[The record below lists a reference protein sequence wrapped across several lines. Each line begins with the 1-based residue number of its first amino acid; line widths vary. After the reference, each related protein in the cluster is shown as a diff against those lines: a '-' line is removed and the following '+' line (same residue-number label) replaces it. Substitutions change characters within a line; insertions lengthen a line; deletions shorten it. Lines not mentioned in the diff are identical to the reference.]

1 MVGTLQNLKIT
12 RFSQYGAFLESE
24 RGEILLPKKFV
35 DRALGVGECVRVFV
49 MRDSEDR
56 IVATT
61 QIPRL
66 MLGEIGALEVVDS
79 NAYGYFAH
87 LGVDKHLFIPHKSPK
102 RAMIGQKLV
111 VFLTLDKQERLIG
124 KLGIKEHLRA
134 CRDRRLLGREV
145 SALVFE
151 RTPLG
156 FGCVVEIGVLDSA
169 LDSERTDGLDLE
181 AAGALDSVLDSKRV
195 SGLDSGFDKKEVR
208 GGRGGAHYGLL
219 YASELAYTPQIGE
232 SLAVRLKHI
241 RSDGKLD
248 LSLAV
253 RGESSLIEA
262 LARHNGRL
270 ELDFK
275 SSSEEVFA
283 LLRMSKKNF
292 KTLAN
297 KLVREGR
304 ARFVDSNVRSG
315 CKALVLEGAV

>member
-35 DRALGVGECVRVFV
+35 DRALGVGERVRVFV

-156 FGCVVEIGVLDSA
+156 FGCVVEIGALDSA
-169 LDSERTDGLDLE
+169 LDSERTDGLDSKRV
-181 AAGALDSVLDSKRV
+181 GALDSQMRASQA
-195 SGLDSGFDKKEVR
+195 R

-315 CKALVLEGAV
+315 CKAFVLEGAV

>member
-35 DRALGVGECVRVFV
+35 DRALGVGERVRVFV

-79 NAYGYFAH
+79 NAYGYFAD

-151 RTPLG
+151 RTLLG
-156 FGCVVEIGVLDSA
+156 FGCVVEIGALDSA
-169 LDSERTDGLDLE
+169 LDSERTDGLD
-181 AAGALDSVLDSKRV
+181 SKRV
-195 SGLDSGFDKKEVR
+195 GGLDSQMRASRAR

-219 YASELAYTPQIGE
+219 YASALAYTPQIGE

-315 CKALVLEGAV
+315 CKAFVLEGAV

>member
-35 DRALGVGECVRVFV
+35 DRALGVGERVRVFV

-79 NAYGYFAH
+79 NAYGYFAD

-151 RTPLG
+151 RTLLG
-156 FGCVVEIGVLDSA
+156 FGCVVEIGALDSA
-169 LDSERTDGLDLE
+169 LDSERTDGLDSQMR
-181 AAGALDSVLDSKRV
+181 ASRA
-195 SGLDSGFDKKEVR
+195 R

-315 CKALVLEGAV
+315 CKAFVLEGAV